1 MQLIIDE
8 LAQRWAREPR
18 LRQSIVA
25 WRWFAGAAHEGL
37 QQAAQ
42 RLGVAAQIDIDGL
55 CRAFFDWVRLIELHA
70 HLEPRDPLDFR
81 HAMAA
86 LLAQQLFATQGHGHI
101 AGLLTIEADGM
112 PAATAAAAQTMTAT
126 VTAAMPAATAA
137 AAAAAATAAEA
148 PAGAVGAAT
157 SVSAGTLITS
167 LALTLLQA
175 LRLQLGAPALRPD
188 PGTAASWASYL
199 ENAAQDPATAIGYL
213 DQMCGLEPQWTAPA
227 QIDARP
233 ALQRAG
239 TDLRHG

>member
-18 LRQSIVA
+18 LRQCIVA

-42 RLGVAAQIDIDGL
+42 RLGVAAQIDVDGL
-55 CRAFFDWVRLIELHA
+55 CRAFFDWVRLVELHA

-101 AGLLTIEADGM
+101 AGLLTIEADAM

-137 AAAAAATAAEA
+137 AAADA
-148 PAGAVGAAT
+148 PAGAVGAT
-157 SVSAGTLITS
+157 SSVRAGTLITS

-199 ENAAQDPATAIGYL
+199 ENAAQDPSTAIGYL

-233 ALQRAG
+233 ALQHAG
-239 TDLRHG
+239 AGLRHG